1 MISQNCSARNPGQ
14 LTSKEYLHHDRK
26 EENGIS
32 YRLFPP
38 CVQFLCLVGGCAMG
52 ILKIE
57 KLSERSR
64 THIGENTVFQGM
76 ISSDGDLT
84 IAGTVKGEVAC
95 EGTVVVEQDGTVD
108 ADIVA
113 EEAYIKGQVDGNI
126 KARKRVEVAPS
137 GRVKGDIESSSLS
150 IAEGVVFEGTC
161 HMTGAKGNEDIP
173 SPQSKSVNKEI
184 NQT

>member
-1 MISQNCSARNPGQ
+1 
-14 LTSKEYLHHDRK
+14 
-26 EENGIS
+26 
-32 YRLFPP
+32 
-38 CVQFLCLVGGCAMG
+38 MG

-64 THIGENTVFQGM
+64 THIGEKTVFQGM

-113 EEAYIKGQVDGNI
+113 EEAFIKGQVDGNI
-126 KARKRVEVAPS
+126 KAQKRVEVAPS
-137 GRVKGDIESSSLS
+137 GRVKGDIESSSLT

-161 HMTGAKGNEDIP
+161 HMTGAKGNEDNP
-173 SPQSKSVNKEI
+173 LPQPKSLDKEI